1 MNYLLDTCL
10 LSEFMKPQENRG
22 VIEWFDAQ
30 NDETLYI
37 SVLAIAEIRKGITKL
52 GTSKRAGE
60 LNSWLESVVMRFDTR
75 ILSFDITMA
84 NRWGDL
90 KAGLE
95 SKGRPMPVI
104 DSLMAA
110 TALARG
116 LTLVTRN
123 TQDFAD
129 TGVKIFDPW
138 DQKK

>member
-37 SVLAIAEIRKGITKL
+37 SVLAIGEIRKGITKL

-110 TALARG
+110 TALARD

>member
-1 MNYLLDTCL
+1 
-10 LSEFMKPQENRG
+10 MKPREDRA
-22 VIEWFDAQ
+22 VIAWFDAQ

-37 SVLAIAEIRKGITKL
+37 SVFAIAEIRKGITKL
-52 GTSKRAGE
+52 RKSKRAAE
-60 LNSWLESVVMRFDTR
+60 LNSWLESVVMRFDNR

-90 KAGLE
+90 KAELE

-104 DSLMAA
+104 DSLIAA
-110 TALARG
+110 TALARD

-123 TQDFAD
+123 TQDFTD

-138 DQKK
+138 EQ

>member
-37 SVLAIAEIRKGITKL
+37 SVLAIGEIRKGITKL

-60 LNSWLESVVMRFDTR
+60 LNSWLESVVVRFDTR

>member
-10 LSEFMKPQENRG
+10 LSEFMKPRENRG
-22 VIEWFDAQ
+22 VIEWFDKQ

-37 SVLAIAEIRKGITKL
+37 SVLAIGEIRKGIAKL
-52 GTSKRAGE
+52 GASKRAGE
-60 LNSWLESVVMRFDTR
+60 LNAWLDSVIVRFDTR
-75 ILSFDITMA
+75 ILPFDLIMA

-90 KAGLE
+90 KANLE

-110 TALARG
+110 TALARD

-123 TQDFAD
+123 TPDFAH
-129 TGVKIFDPW
+129 TGVMIFDPW